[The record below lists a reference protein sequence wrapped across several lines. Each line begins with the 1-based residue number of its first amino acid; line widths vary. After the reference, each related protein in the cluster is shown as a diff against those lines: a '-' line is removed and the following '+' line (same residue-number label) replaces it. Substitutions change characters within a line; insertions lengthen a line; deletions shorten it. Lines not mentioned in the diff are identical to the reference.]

1 MKKIALLTSL
11 LALAACG
18 GGSGGGSSVPAYIP
32 SLSEELSGITAEQ
45 SQKAKQAL
53 GGAVAVSNADNLKE
67 RASAVYGTDLTL
79 EQTLQ
84 HFENSITTLDPANI
98 EDYKNSYEE
107 ANPESDYFESDE
119 FKQMCELL
127 NMDID
132 KYTSCINSSTNCDYV
147 TDVLESDDNKLIT
160 QDFYSGDFHMIPKI
174 TDGGTG
180 PTETYHLIADKNTGD
195 IFMRTYI
202 SECPS
207 GEECTSDSRGFIK
220 GEDIKIANL
229 NDFNNGV
236 HSNGLTAFLNKAD
249 NIGLQYGDIFSSKN
263 PEFESGGLL
272 FFEPMYYDSKLVD
285 MNALATSLTENVEYK
300 GKAYGTIRI
309 ETAPTNPGYDVD
321 AEVTGVKDLASI
333 NTNGD
338 PVGVDATLTFN
349 PNDGNP
355 IETLNANFSAFNW
368 YDTTITV
375 QNGNITDV
383 QLAQNGEITSGFAV
397 DNGGLDTIEETE
409 ANSVYLGDNKNSPA
423 TEALGSYHIEWTRT
437 EGSNNIDTLLDVAFG
452 GVKQ

>member
-45 SQKAKQAL
+45 SQKAKHAL

-67 RASAVYGTDLTL
+67 RANAVYGTDLTI

-98 EDYKNSYEE
+98 ENHKNSYES
-107 ANPESDYFESDE
+107 ANPGSDYFASEE

-132 KYTSCINSSTNCDYV
+132 KYTSCITSSTNCDYV
-147 TDVLESDDNKLIT
+147 TDVLESDNNKLIT
-160 QDFYSGDFHMIPKI
+160 QDFYSGDLHMIPEV

-195 IFMRTYI
+195 IVIRTYI

-249 NIGLQYGDIFSSKN
+249 NIGLQYSDILASLD
-263 PEFESGGLL
+263 PMFEDTVID
-272 FFEPMYYDSKLVD
+272 PIYYDSKLVD
-285 MNALATSLTENVEYK
+285 MNTLSTSLTENIEYK
-300 GKAYGTIRI
+300 GKAYGAISI
-309 ETAPTNPGYDVD
+309 ASSDSNNPGDENIIGEKTLVS
-321 AEVTGVKDLASI
+321 V
-333 NTNGD
+333 NTQGQPIGAN
-338 PVGVDATLTFN
+338 ATLTFD
-349 PNDGNP
+349 PNNGSP
-355 IETLNANFSAFNW
+355 IETLKADFSAFDW
-368 YDTTITV
+368 YDTQITM
-375 QNGNITDV
+375 QGGNVTDV
-383 QLAQNGEITSGFAV
+383 QLVQNGEISTGFEV
-397 DNGGLDTIEETE
+397 DNKGSDTLDETHINTI
-409 ANSVYLGDNKNSPA
+409 YLGNNKDSAA
-423 TEALGSYHIEWTRT
+423 TEALGSYYIEWSRT
-437 EGSNNIDTLLDVAFG
+437 EGTVKTDTMLDITFG